1 MLEAYPENDEVWPR
15 YDDMRN
21 LTKHNSSV
29 AAAKLE
35 QTDSKRDGS
44 RIASVA
50 EFVKQKSAMGQMD
63 FTEVGPAKPLAKQSS
78 HGNLREQ
85 RLFQANLTNFQN
97 QNGAKGRKRRNIQ
110 NLLAQNESQRR
121 LYNTGN
127 IQNSATSSAQ
137 KVQNSNQKVSNVRVS
152 RQEFF
157 EKSNDRGHQQRSAS
171 KTDADLMNANN
182 ALGGQNDCYNDNTS
196 NDDANSRGG
205 TPFDNDRKSRSRSR
219 QQQPRQ
225 TNLAK
230 SPSAFNQIQ
239 LQEEEKLHASGNQ
252 ALGGHQAYSHANL
265 HNLQLL
271 GNSGLQS
278 IEEVV
283 TNRRNS
289 GRQME
294 QLGRKT

>member
-15 YDDMRN
+15 YDDLRN

-29 AAAKLE
+29 GTAKLE

-44 RIASVA
+44 GIASVA

-63 FTEVGPAKPLAKQSS
+63 FTEAGPTKAMAKQSS
-78 HGNLREQ
+78 HGNLGEQ
-85 RLFQANLTNFQN
+85 RSFQANLMNLQN
-97 QNGAKGRKRRNIQ
+97 QNGAKGKKRRNIQ
-110 NLLAQNESQRR
+110 NLLAQTESQRR

-127 IQNSATSSAQ
+127 AQNSAASSAQ
-137 KVQNSNQKVSNVRVS
+137 KVQNSNQKVSNIRVS
-152 RQEFF
+152 RQDFF
-157 EKSNDRGHQQRSAS
+157 ERANDRGQQQRSAS
-171 KTDADLMNANN
+171 KTDADLMNSNQDI
-182 ALGGQNDCYNDNTS
+182 GGEDDCYNDDTS
-196 NDDANSRGG
+196 NDEANSRSC
-205 TPFDNDRKSRSRSR
+205 TPFENDRKSRSRSR

-239 LQEEEKLHASGNQ
+239 LQEEEKLHAIGNL
-252 ALGGHQAYSHANL
+252 ARGGQQAYSHANL
-265 HNLQLL
+265 QHLQLL